1 MQPYNTKASRSISP
15 RTDET
20 IETSVPIY
28 AACSLPISRVGT
40 GEKGKPEPYPPPPPP
55 QTVQHACAREWYVFL
70 QRLHQKRTRRD
81 NVEFEAPCMI
91 PVTTSEPQA
100 RRIDSQR
107 RRRAS
112 THYVHTYAATKSSRR
127 VGVTGKRIPSQADR
141 STRTWTDRSVA
152 RAGVP
157 FRRRHDVHRPRMSET
172 ARDAREIQ
180 IDRYGFKTSQL
191 LAD

>member
-40 GEKGKPEPYPPPPPP
+40 GEKGKPEPSPPPPPP
-55 QTVQHACAREWYVFL
+55 TVQHACAREWYVFL

-112 THYVHTYAATKSSRR
+112 TYYVHTYAATKSSRR

-157 FRRRHDVHRPRMSET
+157 FQRRHDVHRPRMSET
-172 ARDAREIQ
+172 ARERARD
-180 IDRYGFKTSQL
+180 IDRQIWL
-191 LAD
+191 

>member
-40 GEKGKPEPYPPPPPP
+40 GEKGKPEPYPPPPNCS
-55 QTVQHACAREWYVFL
+55 ACMRARVVRVSTTFAP
-70 QRLHQKRTRRD
+70 KRTRRD

-112 THYVHTYAATKSSRR
+112 TYYVHTYAATKSSRR